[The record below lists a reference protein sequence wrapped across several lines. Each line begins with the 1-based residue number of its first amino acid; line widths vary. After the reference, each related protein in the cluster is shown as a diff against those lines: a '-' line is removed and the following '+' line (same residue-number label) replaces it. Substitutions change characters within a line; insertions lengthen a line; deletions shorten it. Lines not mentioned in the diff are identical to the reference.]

1 MPKIAV
7 EGAIF
12 GLYLDEDF
20 GIGDGSSNLETITD
34 NVFVVHESL
43 KLVIIVLR
51 NLGIVEV
58 IESRSEGLPFIE
70 DTFPRESCLK
80 AFEDKHLEE
89 LMVVV
94 HRLAPFVVVVCDIER
109 IVYIAPRAT
118 NRSVGLQKWFFG
130 RMIHSFTSLMRG

>member
-1 MPKIAV
+1 MPKIAI

-34 NVFVVHESL
+34 NVFIAQQFLKFMVV
-43 KLVIIVLR
+43 VLR

-58 IESRSEGLPFIE
+58 IESHSEGLPFIE

-94 HRLAPFVVVVCDIER
+94 HRFAPFVVVVCDIER
-109 IVYIAPRAT
+109 IVYIAP
-118 NRSVGLQKWFFG
+118 
-130 RMIHSFTSLMRG
+130 